1 MNKLILY
8 FGFLLIV
15 VNSLVG
21 FVLSYYPLLNCMSS
35 DVVILINTLL
45 IYNLA
50 NSQLS
55 SGFKVSLS
63 IIFPVL
69 GFASYVLAV
78 LSPLEI
84 EDNLYFIGFI
94 LILFI
99 EIAFLMISKNTSTI
113 NQKKS

>member
-21 FVLSYYPLLNCMSS
+21 MILSYYPLLNWVSS
-35 DVVILINTLL
+35 GMVILINTLL
-45 IYNLA
+45 IYNLS
-50 NSQLS
+50 NSQIS
-55 SGFKVSLS
+55 SGIKVSQS

-69 GFASYVLAV
+69 GFVSYVLAV
-78 LSPLEI
+78 LSPPKI
-84 EDNLYFIGFI
+84 KDNLYFIGFI

-99 EIAFLMISKNTSTI
+99 EIVFFIISKNIKLI
-113 NQKKS
+113 NQNK

>member
-1 MNKLILY
+1 MNKLMLY
-8 FGFLLIV
+8 FGFLLIA

-21 FVLSYYPLLNCMSS
+21 VVLSYYPLLNWISS

-55 SGFKVSLS
+55 SGVKVSLS

-69 GFASYVLAV
+69 GFVSSVLAV
-78 LSPLEI
+78 LSPPAI
-84 EDNLYFIGFI
+84 KDNLYFISFI

-99 EIAFLMISKNTSTI
+99 EIAFFIISKNIFTI
-113 NQKKS
+113 NQKNS